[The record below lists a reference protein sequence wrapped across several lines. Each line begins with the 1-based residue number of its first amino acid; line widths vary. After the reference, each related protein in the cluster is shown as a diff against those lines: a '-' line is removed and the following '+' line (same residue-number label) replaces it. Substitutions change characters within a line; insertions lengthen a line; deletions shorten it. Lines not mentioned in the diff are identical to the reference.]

1 MLDREGYFNP
11 VVTLVDYAG
20 NTTTYDAAQHATYNL
35 GDFRGRIDDSLPL
48 TARMPFTLWNEGG
61 KAAYDAPLTQD
72 SVYINTLSA
81 GFVTRNK
88 TIRIKAA
95 AERGQR
101 VQFKVN
107 GQNHGAL
114 INVTDQN
121 CKVPESSTPSS
132 EATDTAQN
140 MEKGEDLVWN
150 STTGEYMLPT
160 VDRTSANGL
169 PVRSASQCEVTT
181 TYTFAGDGKAHQED
195 GTPTESV
202 YVQLTSI
209 DQAGNTS
216 NITAPINIFYDTF
229 APKEPEA
236 ILYQDDIGVRGE
248 RMGYYDIR
256 MTSPSGAVTTTGEG
270 VLDAD
275 GDSLEIV
282 RKIFT
287 SEYGIF
293 TIVVNTYDAAGNKS
307 TVTRTIDRQ
316 PSNPNPEDGA
326 GGGGGIG
333 DFPYSTVYI
342 TVGAG
347 GAYAVTGS
355 NVSVPQISEAT
366 KNSVGTFNVAGRAAA
381 TGDKAIIYTTYDG
394 SYRLATAINSRC
406 SGLNLITTKGYA
418 TCINNLTTLYNL
430 NKLRNVI
437 VKEGRVSSSFIKVVD
452 HNNAGLST
460 EFGNTSSFEKRDIS
474 LSASNQTS
482 SIRAASKIQISGS
495 VAGSNFSNSGTLQS
509 ASTAATPLLNPQ
521 SLNANTP
528 IGLPS
533 DPPSGVAA
541 EWTKVFVMQGALD
554 CYQWSG
560 GVQNSHCHV
569 SGIDFTFNNSQ
580 GQLNTV
586 KLYATMNGTI
596 NFQKTIPSYNQI
608 YSYYKNTLNQS
619 EEVATSNAQ
628 NAYNN
633 AQNASANCLAN
644 NFLGYGCHDVLTNA
658 SGYKLIYGHLSSNWN
673 GSKDVGTKSISR
685 GALIG
690 NMGTSGYSS
699 GPHLHYEVTK
709 NGVQLTKSE
718 LSQLIGISEA
728 NMTTINSTHQIRP

>member
-355 NVSVPQISEAT
+355 SVSVPQISEAT

-437 VKEGRVSSSFIKVVD
+437 VKEGRVSSSSIKVVD
-452 HNNAGLST
+452 HDNAGLST

-509 ASTAATPLLNPQ
+509 NSTTPTTLISANLNQ
-521 SLNANTP
+521 LEDNAP
-528 IGLPS
+528 RGLPADSWQDSNIGQGPGGGFSHTDAHSNSISAVDISNFGPEAHIITRSTMKGEAVLRRNMPAS
-533 DPPSGVAA
+533 DLSG
-541 EWTKVFVMQGALD
+541 TCTNTYPNSKVWGCYVVVTNSVTGYITITAHLDYTDAISRYSSFGIAKAVNNRSEIGMMGNTGYSTNPHVHYEIRKGAPGTTGFYD
-554 CYQWSG
+554 
-560 GVQNSHCHV
+560 GVPY
-569 SGIDFTFNNSQ
+569 
-580 GQLNTV
+580 L
-586 KLYATMNGTI
+586 GT
-596 NFQKTIPSYNQI
+596 T
-608 YSYYKNTLNQS
+608 QS
-619 EEVATSNAQ
+619 EQRTKMS
-628 NAYNN
+628 
-633 AQNASANCLAN
+633 
-644 NFLGYGCHDVLTNA
+644 GLT
-658 SGYKLIYGHLSSNWN
+658 GLS
-673 GSKDVGTKSISR
+673 IEQLSR
-685 GALIG
+685 
-690 NMGTSGYSS
+690 
-699 GPHLHYEVTK
+699 
-709 NGVQLTKSE
+709 
-718 LSQLIGISEA
+718 
-728 NMTTINSTHQIRP
+728 